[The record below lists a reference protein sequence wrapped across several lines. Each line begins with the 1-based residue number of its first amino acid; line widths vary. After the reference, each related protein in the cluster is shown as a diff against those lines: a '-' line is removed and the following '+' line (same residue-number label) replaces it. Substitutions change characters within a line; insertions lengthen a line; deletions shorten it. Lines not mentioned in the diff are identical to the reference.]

1 MIKSILRKIIKGL
14 VKNLKDDEGEI
25 QYKIGNLKKHNA
37 RIDALTP
44 MLVEIGNDFISAPG
58 AVVLSHDASTLFH
71 TGRYR
76 VEKTIIG
83 NKVFLGANSV
93 ILPGVELGDNVI
105 VGAGAVVTK
114 SVSAGM
120 VVAGNPA
127 RVICTVAEYLD
138 KCEMRGVLY
147 EPPSEFDVLRL
158 DGRPSKEAVIKFQ
171 KDVIASMKEKCEY

>member
-1 MIKSILRKIIKGL
+1 MIKSILRKVIKGL
-14 VKNLKDDEGEI
+14 VNQLRDTPGDV
-25 QYKIGNLKKHNA
+25 QYRIGNLKKHNA

-44 MLVEIGNDFISAPG
+44 MLVEIGDDFVSAPG

-71 TGRYR
+71 TGKYR

-83 NKVFLGANSV
+83 DRVFLGANSV

-114 SVSAGM
+114 NVADGM

-127 RVICTVAEYLD
+127 RVICTVAEYLQ
-138 KCEMRGVLY
+138 KCEMRDVLY
-147 EPPSEFDVLRL
+147 KPPSEFNVLKL
-158 DGRPSKEAVIKFQ
+158 DGRPSMEAVIKFQ
-171 KDVIASMKEKCEY
+171 EDILATMKEKCER

>member
-1 MIKSILRKIIKGL
+1 MIKFLVNHLKEDSIN
-14 VKNLKDDEGEI
+14 V

-44 MLVEIGNDFISAPG
+44 MLVEIGDDFISAPG

-71 TGRYR
+71 TGKYR
-76 VEKTIIG
+76 VEKTVIG
-83 NKVFLGANSV
+83 DKVFLGANSV

-105 VGAGAVVTK
+105 VGAGSVVTK
-114 SVSAGM
+114 NVEAGM

-127 RVICTVAEYLD
+127 KVICTVAEYLA
-138 KCEMRGVLY
+138 KCEMRDVLY

-158 DGRPSKEAVIKFQ
+158 DGRPSMDAVNRFQEAI
-171 KDVIASMKEKCEY
+171 IARMKEKSER